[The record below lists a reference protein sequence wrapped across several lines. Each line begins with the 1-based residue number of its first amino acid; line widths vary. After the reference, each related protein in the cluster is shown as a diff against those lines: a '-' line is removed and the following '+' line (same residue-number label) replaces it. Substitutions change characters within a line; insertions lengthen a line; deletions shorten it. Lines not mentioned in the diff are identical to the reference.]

1 MMDLGIENS
10 RFLRRPLLVCV
21 SKSAFY
27 IKFIFAHLRNRGE
40 VKSPINCH
48 RYRRVVSSARQLKNF
63 YRNCPS
69 GRKALLS
76 MPRFL
81 LLPLA

>member
-40 VKSPINCH
+40 VKSPINGVIGIDALFL
-48 RYRRVVSSARQLKNF
+48 RLVS
-63 YRNCPS
+63 
-69 GRKALLS
+69 
-76 MPRFL
+76 
-81 LLPLA
+81 